1 MIQVLDQDTINQ
13 IAAGEVIE
21 RPAAVVKELVEN
33 AIDAKATAITIEIKE
48 GGISFIRITDNGSGI
63 AKEEIST
70 AFLRHA
76 TSKIRTKEDLLTVH
90 SLGFRGEALSSIAAV
105 AQVELV
111 TRQTDEITGA
121 RYEIEGGREK
131 SMQEIGCPEGTTFIV
146 RNLFFNTPA
155 RRKFL
160 KTKTTEGGYVQDL
173 VLRYSLAHPDIRFH
187 YISDGKNKLQ
197 TSGDGKLE
205 TNIFYNYGPDIT
217 RCVIPVEL
225 SENGM
230 KLSGFIGKPELSR
243 GNRTFINYFVNGR
256 YIKSPVITGA
266 IEHAYK
272 NYLMSHRYPFVV
284 LMLDIDS
291 SNIDVNVHPT
301 KMEVRFTNQEEVYD
315 LVFRAIVTALK
326 RISLIPEVS
335 LDKETKKEAK
345 PEPQTTREK
354 GPEPFERARI
364 REGGEDRKPQTY
376 PRPETAVPQ
385 LKQESVYVSATPSVR
400 PQDMQTERT
409 AGQKLQGKQTF
420 SDRTY
425 PSAISADQTEQP
437 ARPTLADRQREKSR
451 KEDTAVH
458 YEQQNLVTEPVIA
471 EAKPQFRIIGQV
483 FGTYWLV
490 EYGTEMLIID
500 QHAAHEKVLYEK
512 LMAHLE
518 EKDGITQ
525 NLAAP
530 IVVSLSDRE
539 IEQLTRNLEVFEKI
553 GFRIEHFGEKDYLIT
568 GVPADF
574 LNVTSGDLFM
584 EMLDNMEDGV
594 KGHPELILGHC
605 ATMACK
611 AAVKGNH
618 TMSFEEAREL
628 IGQMLV
634 MDQPYHCPH
643 GRPTT
648 IAMSKQEFEKKFKRI
663 V

>member
-63 AKEEIST
+63 AKDEIST

-131 SMQEIGCPEGTTFIV
+131 SMQEVGCQEGTTFIV

-187 YISDGKNKLQ
+187 YIADGKNKLQ

-230 KLSGFIGKPELSR
+230 NLSGFIGKPELSR

-301 KMEVRFTNQEEVYD
+301 KMEVRFTNQKEVYD

-354 GPEPFERARI
+354 GPEPFEKARI
-364 REGGEDRKPQTY
+364 RENEEAQKPQAY
-376 PRPETAVPQ
+376 PRQDTTIPK
-385 LKQESVYVSATPSVR
+385 LKQESVYVAATPS
-400 PQDMQTERT
+400 
-409 AGQKLQGKQTF
+409 
-420 SDRTY
+420 
-425 PSAISADQTEQP
+425 
-437 ARPTLADRQREKSR
+437 RPTIADRQREKSR
-451 KEDTAVH
+451 KEDTAIH
-458 YEQQNLVTEPVIA
+458 YEQQNLATEPVIA

-483 FGTYWLV
+483 FDTYWLV

-539 IEQLTRNLEVFEKI
+539 IEQPTCNLGVFEKI

-574 LNVTSGDLFM
+574 LNVASGDLFM
-584 EMLDNMEDGV
+584 EMLDNMEDSG

-618 TMSFEEAREL
+618 KMSFEEAREL